1 MIVAAIILAA
11 SAPTRDPLTVALECE
26 VYAELA
32 MSIHG
37 DRPPMLL
44 IDDRIHRYWST
55 EARRIAATRQKTP
68 EQLAASKLVIAI
80 ESDRYA
86 PILTNCLKT
95 MPKKA
100 LR

>member
-1 MIVAAIILAA
+1 MIALALLLAA
-11 SAPTRDPLTVALECE
+11 SAPQADPLTVALECQ
-26 VYAELA
+26 VYSELA

-37 DRPPMLL
+37 DRPQMLL
-44 IDDRIHRYWST
+44 MDDKIHRYWSA
-55 EARRIAATRQKTP
+55 EVHRIATERQLTDV
-68 EQLAASKLVIAI
+68 QLEGKRLVIAI
-80 ESDRYA
+80 DSDRYA